1 MISKNKTIFF
11 VILTIL
17 LSVSVAFGATR
28 FLIQAPGE
36 TYNPGSQKTGT
47 PNPQTAGV
55 PFYVTVYSVND
66 STWQLESTNDTVTL
80 SATQSTTFNPNPV
93 TLSLPHGSTT
103 TCKQYVQVTI
113 SQSVSGDVRIDAPLS
128 GGGTLPNSVTINA
141 QQIQDFSFA
150 TISSPQTAGNNIAYT
165 ITARRTGGGT
175 VTSFNGTGIITASY
189 TGLTYTVNVGT
200 AQFVNGIATGN
211 IVLYDATEGS
221 QVVTLT
227 CTSTTPS
234 ATGTSNTFAINANT
248 LDRLLIIGPGQLI
261 DPGKNSGNG
270 RINGSTTT
278 SQQIA
283 GSYFY
288 VTVYACDAY
297 WNTVTSASGNVTL
310 SSSDPYFSATPV
322 TTSFTNGKAYI
333 RVTLGTAGTQT
344 LTATHSGSATAS
356 SVYVPVVAGA
366 LHHFTFFQNIA
377 SNVTAGS
384 NIYLNVVAHDAYN
397 NTVTS
402 FGNSVTVQVLAGG
415 SPIDSNN
422 WSLSPSP
429 PYFTSGLLTGAA
441 ARVRIFQRLV
451 NVTVRVSYG
460 SITGESNVFNVNPS
474 TFSKIL
480 LIAPGETYDPGDYYN
495 GGKYG
500 IPSNQSV
507 GGSFSVVVYATDQYG
522 NQITTIND
530 TVRIESTDANATANG
545 VTLPVRID
553 LSAGTGTFNFIFQ
566 TSGVQTITVIDET
579 ASVTNG
585 TVNIQVTAG
594 TVHHFE
600 IAGISSQQTAGGS
613 ATMVIRAL
621 DAYNNLVTNYSG
633 NVWVT
638 SPETDWA
645 LPYETTIGLSGTNVE
660 LVGHRWHVTFT
671 AGTGQKSVNVSFYRA
686 MTYTVRLFVSDV
698 ELDTPQSNTGH
709 IGYSDPV
716 LINHGSINRMQVI
729 VPGMTT
735 RPGTL
740 DGEDGTPMGQ
750 IVSSPFYVTVNACD
764 AWWNVIRTG
773 TGSTDTISLTTNDN
787 TNALAARIGQTPDI
801 PPVAG
806 FLTNGSTLMEVRYG
820 QESSSFLITVS
831 NSSRG
836 GITSDSSPT
845 INVFNIF
852 TFFITGPGGTPI
864 GDQTAGVPFNIQIV
878 AYSAF
883 GVTAT
888 GFNNVTVKIGSNTNY
903 NDSEY
908 CIEPTTSATFVNGVC
923 NMSVT
928 MYRARTYGVDGS
940 GANIKVKFG
949 SIERES
955 NNFNVVSG
963 SATSVLVLV
972 DGMTHK
978 PGLKHVGIP
987 GYKGYEGSPKVVEA
1001 GQGFSLKVYYV
1012 DDNYNRVYSHPGTY
1026 SKLTSTDPLATVN
1039 GISMASNNVYV
1050 TITAGAFE
1058 TATGMILRTVPAS
1071 GFQTITVE
1079 PGGSLPNNTSPPI
1092 YIRHTTADH
1101 FGISVPSTPQV
1112 AGVPFNITIYALDAY
1127 QNVCDDRNGGIPF
1140 NQTVNLAASTG
1151 ANTMYPGQ
1159 YTLSKGM
1166 VVASVQLFKAPE
1178 TTARITASYSSIS
1191 GTSSNIVTVPN
1202 EYKRLLIY
1210 EPTGMNRINGVFTGT
1225 SPVNFPMVEG
1235 APFFPTG
1242 AVVNDATH
1250 SPAGYDFIVYACDA
1264 YGNIVENLPDLAAH
1278 TVTVQSNDVYGIP
1291 VTPTTINWVTG
1302 QQTVK
1307 LIFHTAKTGM
1317 YVTGSTTYG
1326 GVADY
1331 TTTTFTTL
1339 AGDPYGLQTLV
1350 PGLSIENGSGRIG
1363 VAGWYN
1369 GVTGVAMAQVSGGP
1383 FPVTVQACDI
1393 YGNPVISPTNNIRIY
1408 ATGANITNDSFPI
1421 ASNLFFGDLGSSAPG
1436 KVSLTATLI
1445 ATTSTIAQ
1453 FNVTD
1458 MTPGN
1463 LNKTLDPVCIP
1474 SINILVGQDLGF
1486 QIIVNGVPY
1495 GTGTNSTTA
1504 TVFPDVFSLTL
1515 NVIDRNTNY
1524 RVYKTSLFQF
1534 DPVLASNMNV
1544 IANGELAVSNGTV
1557 INGEFIM
1564 NDQSYTI
1571 AERIRIRVRDPQ
1583 GIIQE
1588 AFSCIIDF
1596 GANTLNVRFN
1606 LTSIPRNIKSGTESI
1621 IRATIVD
1628 INGNPV
1634 PDTFVYYEFLPEEST
1649 GTGDFSGAPTRSVW
1663 TNPYGIADALFTGDF
1678 LNGICVIRGTYYGN
1692 PIQITY
1698 TTVNVSLIDPS
1709 VGISN
1714 YPNPFRAGVEST
1726 NISFLL
1732 NEAIDVNMK
1741 IYSLFGG
1748 LVYEKTWT
1756 KDEIE
1761 TMIQQSGNM
1770 ITLQWEGKNNR
1781 GKVVG
1786 NGGYICYIT
1795 AGSEKYTRKI
1805 AVRK

>member
-1 MISKNKTIFF
+1 MNLKIKTIFF
-11 VILTIL
+11 IILTIL
-17 LSVSVAFGATR
+17 LSVSVTYGATR

-36 TYNPGSQKTGT
+36 TYTPGSQKSGT

-55 PFYVTVYSVND
+55 PFYVTVYSVDD
-66 STWQLESTNDTVTL
+66 SSWQLVSTNGTVTL
-80 SATQSTTFNPNPV
+80 SATQTTSFNPNPV
-93 TLSLPHGSTT
+93 TLSLTQGSTT

-113 SQSVSGDVRIDAPLS
+113 SQSVNGDVRIDAPLS
-128 GGGTLPNSVTINA
+128 GGILPNSVTITS

-150 TISSPQTAGNNIAYT
+150 SISSPQTAGNNIAYT

-200 AQFVNGIATGN
+200 ANFVNGVATGN
-211 IVLYDATEGS
+211 VVLYDATEGS
-221 QVVTLT
+221 QTVTLT
-227 CTSTTPS
+227 CTSVTPS
-234 ATGTSNTFAINANT
+234 ATGSSNTFAVNANT
-248 LDRLLIIGPGQLI
+248 LNRLLIIGPGQLI

-270 RINGSTTT
+270 RIDGSTIT
-278 SQQIA
+278 SQQTA
-283 GSYFY
+283 GTYFY

-297 WNTVTSASGNVTL
+297 WNTVTSASGTVTL
-310 SSSDPYFSATPV
+310 SSSDPNFSATPV
-322 TTSFTNGKAYI
+322 TTSFTSGKAYI

-344 LTATHSGSATAS
+344 LTATHSGSATS
-356 SVYVPVVAGA
+356 STDNVPVVSGV
-366 LHHFTFFQNIA
+366 LHHFAFFQNIA

-384 NIYLNVVAHDAYN
+384 NIYLNVVAQDQYN

-402 FGNSVTVQVLAGG
+402 FSNTVTVQVLAGG
-415 SPIDSNN
+415 TPIDTNN
-422 WSLSPSP
+422 YTVTPVNPAFS
-429 PYFTSGLLTGAA
+429 SGLLSGSA

-451 NVTVRVSYG
+451 NVTIRVSYG
-460 SITGESNVFNVNPS
+460 AITGDSNIFNVNPS
-474 TFSKIL
+474 SFSKIL

-495 GGKYG
+495 GGKFG

-507 GGSFSVVVYATDQYG
+507 GSPFSVVVYATDQYG

-530 TVRIESTDANATANG
+530 TVRIESTDANAIANG

-553 LSAGTGTFNFIFQ
+553 LSGGTGTFNFIFQ
-566 TSGVQTITVIDET
+566 TSGVQSITVTDET
-579 ASVTNG
+579 TAVTPG
-585 TVNIQVTAG
+585 TVNIQATAG

-600 IAGISSQQTAGGS
+600 IAGITSPQTAGAS

-621 DAYNNLVTNYSG
+621 DQYNNLVTSYSG

-638 SPETDWA
+638 SPDTDWS

-660 LVGHRWHVTFT
+660 LVGYRWHVTFT
-671 AGTGQKSVNVSFYRA
+671 AGTGQKSLNVSFYRS
-686 MTYTVRLFVSDV
+686 MTYTVRLFVSDI

-716 LINHGSINRMQVI
+716 LINHGSINKMQVI
-729 VPGMTT
+729 VPGITA

-740 DGEDGTPMGQ
+740 DGEDGTTSGQ
-750 IVSSPFYVTVNACD
+750 IVGQPFYVTVNACD
-764 AWWNVIRTG
+764 AWWNVIRSG

-787 TNALAARIGQTPDI
+787 TNALASRIGQTLI
-801 PPVAG
+801 QPPVTG
-806 FLTNGSTLMEVRYG
+806 FLTNGTTLMQVQYN
-820 QESSSFLITVS
+820 QESSSFFITVS

-836 GITSDSSPT
+836 GITNDSSPT

-852 TFFITGPGGTPI
+852 TFIITGPGGVPI
-864 GDQTAGVPFNIQIV
+864 GQQTAGVSFNIRIV
-878 AYSAF
+878 AYSSF

-903 NDSEY
+903 SDSEY
-908 CIEPTTSATFVNGVC
+908 CIEPTTSATFVNGIC

-928 MYRARTYGVDGS
+928 IYRARTTAVDGS

-949 SIERES
+949 SIERDS
-955 NNFNVVSG
+955 NNFDVVSG

-1012 DDNYNRVYSHPGTY
+1012 DDNYNRVYSHPTTY

-1039 GISMASNNVYV
+1039 GISLASSNVYV

-1058 TATGMILRTVPAS
+1058 TATGMILRTVPTN
-1071 GFQTITVE
+1071 GYQTITSE

-1092 YIRHTTADH
+1092 YIRHTTVDH
-1101 FGISVPSTPQV
+1101 FGISVPSSSQT
-1112 AGVPFNITIYALDAY
+1112 AGVPFNITIYALDAF
-1127 QNVCDDRNGGIPF
+1127 QNICDDRNGGTPF
-1140 NQTVNLAASTG
+1140 NETVNLAASTG

-1159 YTLSKGM
+1159 YTLSKGQ

-1178 TTARITASYSSIS
+1178 TTARITATYSSIS
-1191 GTSSNIVTVPN
+1191 GTSNNITTIPN

-1210 EPTGMNRINGVFTGT
+1210 QPIGMNRINGVFTGT

-1235 APFFPTG
+1235 APFFPAG
-1242 AVVNDATH
+1242 AVVNDSTH
-1250 SPAGYDFIVYACDA
+1250 SPSGYEFIVYACDA
-1264 YGNIVENLPDLAAH
+1264 YGNIVQNVPDLAAH
-1278 TVTVQSNDVYGIP
+1278 TVTVQSNDAYGIP

-1302 QQTVK
+1302 QQSVY
-1307 LIFHTAKTGM
+1307 LIFHTAKQGM
-1317 YVTGSTTYG
+1317 YVSGSTTYG

-1350 PGLSIENGSGRIG
+1350 PGLFVAQGSGKTG
-1363 VAGWYN
+1363 MAGWFN
-1369 GVTGVAMAQVSGGP
+1369 GVTGIAMAQVSGGP

-1393 YGNPVISPTNNIRIY
+1393 YGNPVISPTNQIRVY
-1408 ATGANITNDSFPI
+1408 ATGANFSSGSFPT
-1421 ASNLFFGDLGSSAPG
+1421 ATNLFFGYLGDSAPG
-1436 KVSLTATLI
+1436 KVSLTATI
-1445 ATTSTIAQ
+1445 FATTQTIAQ

-1458 MTPGN
+1458 MNPGN
-1463 LNKTLDPVCIP
+1463 LNPTLDPQCIP
-1474 SINILVGQDLGF
+1474 SVSILVGEDLGF
-1486 QIIVNGVPY
+1486 QIIVNGVTY

-1504 TVFPDVFSLTL
+1504 VCYPDVFSLTI
-1515 NVIDRNTNY
+1515 NVVDINTGY
-1524 RVYKTSLFQF
+1524 RVYKTSLFQM
-1534 DPVLASNMNV
+1534 DPVLASNMSV
-1544 IANGELAVSNGTV
+1544 IANGTLAVSNGTV
-1557 INGEFIM
+1557 MSGEFIM

-1571 AERIRIRVRDPQ
+1571 AERIRLRVRDP
-1583 GIIQE
+1583 GGVI
-1588 AFSCIIDF
+1588 ADAYSCIIDF
-1596 GANTLNVRFN
+1596 GANSLNATMTLVSNPQN
-1606 LTSIPRNIKSGTESI
+1606 
-1621 IRATIVD
+1621 IRAGTVSNIIATVID
-1628 INGNPV
+1628 GNGNPV
-1634 PDTFVYYEFLPEEST
+1634 SDAEVFFEFLPGIST
-1649 GTGDFSGAPTRSVW
+1649 GTGDFNGTATYSTYTAQ
-1663 TNPYGIADALFTGDF
+1663 NGIAIAPFTGGYE
-1678 LNGICVIRGTYYGN
+1678 NGICRIRGTYYGS

-1698 TTVNVSLIDPS
+1698 TTVNVSLVDPS
-1709 VGISN
+1709 IGISN
-1714 YPNPFRAGVEST
+1714 YPNPFRAGVEPT
-1726 NISFLL
+1726 NISFLI
-1732 NEAIDVNMK
+1732 NEPVDVNMK
-1741 IYSLFGG
+1741 IYNLFGG
-1748 LVYEKTWT
+1748 IVYEQTWT
-1756 KDEIE
+1756 KNEIE
-1761 TMIQQSGNM
+1761 GIIQQSGNM
-1770 ITLQWEGKNNR
+1770 VTLQWDGKNNR
-1781 GKVVG
+1781 GHVVG